1 MVPENPG
8 TLPGFS
14 DNNPQHVE
22 AKVPAPATVPKVL
35 VIDDEPALQKAM
47 YKILKNENYEIA
59 FAGNGLEGL
68 AHLEKEKPDL
78 IFLDLRMPGLDGFGF
93 LEKLHIIPDDPYH
106 VVVITGHGDDREVE
120 KSFELGVNFF
130 LRKPLSLI
138 EVRCLAKR
146 CLEMKANERTLREH
160 RSSLEKIVAE
170 RTQALIN
177 QVRFQQNLIDSI
189 PLPVYFKDNK
199 LRYLGCNRSFAETL
213 GCTKEDIIGR
223 AEPEITKGKLA
234 KIHEQQDLQLLKT
247 SLTTSYEVS
256 YSYPDGTEHDLLVFK
271 SLFFNNDGSIG
282 GIIGTNLDITERNK
296 AQVKAELHAE
306 ELNNTNTALRV
317 LLKQVNENKAEM
329 ESKVLDNFTRL
340 VNPYLDLLDENLAH
354 TRQQEYIRVIQEN
367 IKKIT
372 SSFSVNLSSSYLNLS
387 PREIQ
392 VADLV
397 RQGRSNKD
405 AANILNISVNAVEF
419 HRNNLRKKLGLQNK
433 KINLRTYLLSMQ

>member
-1 MVPENPG
+1 M
-8 TLPGFS
+8 
-14 DNNPQHVE
+14 
-22 AKVPAPATVPKVL
+22 PAPVTVPKIL

-47 YKILKNENYEIA
+47 FKILKGENCEIA

-68 AHLEKEKPDL
+68 AHIEKEKPDL

-93 LEKLHIIPDDPYH
+93 LQKLNIKPEDPYH
-106 VVVITGHGDDREVE
+106 VVVITGHGDDKEVE
-120 KSFELGVNFF
+120 RSFELGVNFF

-146 CLEMKANERTLREH
+146 CLEMKANERELRAH

-170 RTQALIN
+170 RTRALLS

-189 PLPVYFKDNK
+189 PVPVYFKDNT
-199 LRYLGCNRSFAETL
+199 LRYLGCNRSFAQSL
-213 GCTKEDIIGR
+213 GSSKDDIIGKT
-223 AEPEITKGKLA
+223 EHEITEKKLA
-234 KIHEQQDLQLLKT
+234 GIHEQQDLQLLKS

-256 YSYPDGTEHDLLVFK
+256 CGYPDGTEHDLIVFK
-271 SLFFNNDGSIG
+271 SLFFNNDGEVA
-282 GIIGTNLDITERNK
+282 GIIGTNLDITERNR

-306 ELNNTNTALRV
+306 ELKNTNTALRV
-317 LLKQVNENKAEM
+317 LLKQINENKTEM
-329 ESKVLDNFTRL
+329 ESRVLDNFTRL
-340 VNPYLDLLDENLAH
+340 VNPYLDLLEENLAH
-354 TRQQEYIRVIQEN
+354 TRQLEYIRVIQEN

-372 SSFSVNLSSSYLNLS
+372 SSFSINLSSSYLNLS

-405 AANILNISVNAVEF
+405 AANILSISVNAVEF

-433 KINLRTYLLSMQ
+433 KINLRTYLLTMQ